1 MPTRFQVLCTSL
13 SAVVLLG
20 GCASSSGSSSLEK
33 PLEWL
38 GLKKPEPPPAEAIA
52 LDRKVTLR
60 IHAGEVLNTDSSG
73 RSLSTVVRI
82 YKLKDLSAFLTA
94 PLPAFKDAGTEKAAF
109 GADLADARE
118 VVLTPGQRYEVVETV
133 PLSVS
138 HLGVVAQ
145 FRAPAEGRWRFVFT
159 TKAAEKTGITLG
171 VHGCAM
177 NVAAGEPVNTAPE
190 LLRLAGVQCR

>member
-1 MPTRFQVLCTSL
+1 MSARIQALCASL

-20 GCASSSGSSSLEK
+20 GCASTGGSSSLEK

-38 GLKKPEPPPAEAIA
+38 GLKKPDPPAAELPA

-60 IHAGEVLNTDSSG
+60 IHAGEVLNTDTSA

-82 YKLKDLSAFLTA
+82 YKLKDVSTFLAA
-94 PLPAFKDAGTEKAAF
+94 PMPVFKDASSEKATL
-109 GADLADARE
+109 GGDLVEVRE
-118 VVLTPGQRYEVVETV
+118 VVLTPGQRYEVVETL
-133 PLSVS
+133 PLTIS

-145 FRAPAEGRWRFVFT
+145 FRAPAEGRWRFAFS
-159 TKAAEKTGITLG
+159 TKAAEKSGITLG

-177 NVAAGEPVNTAPE
+177 SVAAGEPVNTAPE